1 MSFGLV
7 EQLAEADDE
16 ALTER
21 FRELELQRRAIEAEM
36 ARIVSAG
43 ERRGLHAVD
52 GHRSMKQWIIAQTN
66 CPSSEAAR
74 LRRLA
79 KVIDV
84 VPTLGDALGD
94 GHIGTAQANEFARAA
109 SNPRVGGEI
118 DSVAPILLEHAEHL
132 SFEDFRVVVRRWETL
147 ADLDGVERNDEASH
161 ARRTASVLDVDGS
174 VVMRASGGTG
184 MVTAELMGIFRRFVE
199 AEFAKDL
206 VARTA
211 EFGPD
216 APASKLP
223 RTDAQRRYD
232 AMVEI
237 FRAAVLAPADGLAP
251 TPVVNVLV
259 GFRTLQRLL
268 ARRGMGVAP
277 EPPEPSEL
285 MVERIES
292 STGVILAP
300 DDVIAAC
307 LSGVVRRV
315 VIDSAS
321 VVVDAGRK
329 RRLFTGV
336 ARELA
341 LLLWQRCGHLGMHR
355 VRRISCQVD
364 HLDEWNADDGATDQ
378 VNARP
383 RCSTHNPLK
392 SKRRLRS
399 VRDPNGYIVDY
410 RSDGTPMLPVG
421 RRPSTKMT
429 NDRDDGHEQLWNRL
443 LADRSAERDWRRRC
457 HRTSVSSLATAAG
470 RASLHQSIRNSLE
483 R

>member
-1 MSFGLV
+1 
-7 EQLAEADDE
+7 
-16 ALTER
+16 
-21 FRELELQRRAIEAEM
+21 M

-52 GHRSMKQWIIAQTN
+52 GHRSMKQWITAQTN

-74 LRRLA
+74 LRKLA
-79 KVIDV
+79 TALDV
-84 VPTLGDALGD
+84 VPTLGDALAD
-94 GHIGTAQANEFARAA
+94 GHIGVAQANEVSRAA
-109 SNPRVGGEI
+109 SNPRVRSQL

-147 ADLDGVERNDEASH
+147 ADLDGAERNDELSH
-161 ARRTASVLDVDGS
+161 DRRTASVTAVDDS
-174 VVMRASGGTG
+174 VRVHASGGAG
-184 MVTAELMGIFRRFVE
+184 MVTAELTGIFQRFVE
-199 AEFAKDL
+199 AEFAKDV

-237 FRAAVLAPADGLAP
+237 FRAAVLAPADGVAP

-341 LLLWQRCGHLGMHR
+341 LLLWQRCGHLGCTVQADR
-355 VRRISCQVD
+355 CQVD
-364 HLDEWNADDGATDQ
+364 HLDEWDADDGATDQ
-378 VNARP
+378 ENGGP

-392 SKRRLRS
+392 SKRCLRS